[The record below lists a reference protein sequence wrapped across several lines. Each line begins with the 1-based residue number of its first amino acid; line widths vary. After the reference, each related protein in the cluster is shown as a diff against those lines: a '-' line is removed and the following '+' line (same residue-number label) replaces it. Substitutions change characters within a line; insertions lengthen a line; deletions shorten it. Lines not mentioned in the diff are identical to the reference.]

1 MLWYNFDNNDNNDL
15 GGDSMIRFSLKEIM
29 GLQKVSIQELSDN
42 TGLSRT
48 TISNISNN
56 LAQGIQLDT
65 LDKILKYLGVT
76 VADII
81 EFKND
86 YSFQISVISINYE
99 KKFISAKFNFEN
111 HVAAK
116 NVSIPFFVDFEHI
129 NKMTNF
135 NFFNEQ
141 TKDDDITFITKA
153 ILEQGRS
160 GSTHLLTDN
169 LKENMSDLKDS
180 KEADSFE
187 YMLKVIN
194 DAKQLLDSVF
204 QSFNIKFVLSF
215 FDKLKDDHTKEDNQS
230 QNWNDDNKVIDLA
243 YSFNWKILPTGSPLS
258 EKSMTHLLTYDD
270 IMSYANK
277 TFEN

>member
-1 MLWYNFDNNDNNDL
+1 
-15 GGDSMIRFSLKEIM
+15 MIRFSLKEIM
-29 GLQKVSIQELSDN
+29 SIQKVSIQELADN

-76 VADII
+76 VADVI
-81 EFKND
+81 EFEND
-86 YSFQISVISINYE
+86 YSFRISVTSINYD
-99 KKFISAKFNFEN
+99 KRIISAIFNFEN
-111 HVAAK
+111 HVAMK
-116 NVSIPFFVDFEHI
+116 DVSIPFFVDFEHI

-135 NFFNEQ
+135 YFFNEQ
-141 TKDDDITFITKA
+141 THIDDISFIIKA

-160 GSTHLLTDN
+160 GSTHLLSDN
-169 LKENMSDLKDS
+169 LKENMSDLKKS
-180 KEADSFE
+180 KDADSFLTI
-187 YMLKVIN
+187 MKTVN

-215 FDKLKDDHTKEDNQS
+215 FDKLKEDYAKEDNNY
-230 QNWNDDNKVIDLA
+230 QNWNSDNKVIDLA
-243 YSFNWKILPTGSPLS
+243 YSFNWKALPTESSFSGDT
-258 EKSMTHLLTYDD
+258 MTHLLTSDD

-277 TFEN
+277 ALEN

>member
-1 MLWYNFDNNDNNDL
+1 
-15 GGDSMIRFSLKEIM
+15 MIRFSLKEIM
-29 GLQKVSIQELSDN
+29 SLQRVSIQELADN

-76 VADII
+76 VAEII

-86 YSFQISVISINYE
+86 YSFQINVISINYE
-99 KKFISAKFNFEN
+99 KKIISAKFNFEN
-111 HVAAK
+111 HVAK
-116 NVSIPFFVDFEHI
+116 KDVSIPFFVDFEHI

-135 NFFNEQ
+135 IFFNEQ

-160 GSTHLLTDN
+160 SSTQFLTDN
-169 LKENMSDLKDS
+169 LKENMSDLKES
-180 KEADSFE
+180 KEGDSFLS
-187 YMLKVIN
+187 MMKAIN

-215 FDKLKDDHTKEDNQS
+215 FDKLKDDHTKEVNQS

-243 YSFNWKILPTGSPLS
+243 YSFNWKVLPTGSPLS
-258 EKSMTHLLTYDD
+258 ENSMTHLLTYDD
-270 IMSYANK
+270 IMSYAK
-277 TFEN
+277 EAFEN

>member
-1 MLWYNFDNNDNNDL
+1 
-15 GGDSMIRFSLKEIM
+15 MIRFSLKETM
-29 GLQKVSIQELSDN
+29 ARQKVSIQDLSDN

-76 VADII
+76 VTEII
-81 EFKND
+81 EFQND
-86 YSFQISVISINYE
+86 YIFRVDVTSINYN
-99 KKFISAKFNFEN
+99 KKIISAKFNFKN
-111 HVAAK
+111 HIAK
-116 NVSIPFFVDFEHI
+116 KDVSIPFFVDFEHI

-135 NFFNEQ
+135 TFFNEQ
-141 TKDDDITFITKA
+141 THDDDITFITAA

-180 KEADSFE
+180 KEANSFLA
-187 YMLKVIN
+187 MMKAIN
-194 DAKQLLDSVF
+194 EAKDLLDSVF

-215 FDKLKDDHTKEDNQS
+215 FDKLKDDSTKGNNQS
-230 QNWNDDNKVIDLA
+230 KNWNDDSKVLDLA
-243 YSFNWKILPTGSPLS
+243 YSFTWKVLPAESVLS
-258 EKSMTHLLTYDD
+258 GNTMTHLLTSDE

-277 TFEN
+277 VFEK

>member
-1 MLWYNFDNNDNNDL
+1 
-15 GGDSMIRFSLKEIM
+15 MIRFSLKEIM
-29 GLQKVSIQELSDN
+29 SLQRVSIQELADN

-86 YSFQISVISINYE
+86 YSFQIKVISINYE
-99 KKFISAKFNFEN
+99 KKIISAKFNFEN
-111 HVAAK
+111 HVAMK
-116 NVSIPFFVDFEHI
+116 DVSIPFYVDFEHI

-141 TKDDDITFITKA
+141 TRDDDITFITKA

-160 GSTHLLTDN
+160 GSTHLLADN
-169 LKENMSDLKDS
+169 LKENMTDLKDS
-180 KEADSFE
+180 KEADSFLSI
-187 YMLKVIN
+187 MKAIN
-194 DAKQLLDSVF
+194 DAKELLDSVF
-204 QSFNIKFVLSF
+204 QSFNIKFALSF
-215 FDKLKDDHTKEDNQS
+215 FSKLKDDHSKEDNLS

-243 YSFNWKILPTGSPLS
+243 YSFNWKVLPTGSPLS
-258 EKSMTHLLTYDD
+258 GNSMTHLLTYDD

-277 TFEN
+277 AIEN